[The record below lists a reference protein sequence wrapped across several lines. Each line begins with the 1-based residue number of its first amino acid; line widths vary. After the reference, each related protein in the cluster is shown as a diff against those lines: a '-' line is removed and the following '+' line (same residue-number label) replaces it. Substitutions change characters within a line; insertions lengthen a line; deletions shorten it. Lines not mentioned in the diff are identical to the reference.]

1 MNPFI
6 NNWDLIWTG
15 EWELWQGLIVGLVF
29 CLVAW
34 FLYRGELIRG
44 TTSKLR
50 FLLPFLRTL
59 AVFLIILAFC
69 GPTLRTSWEE
79 GERGRVLIFL
89 DSSESMSLKDE
100 HMTAGRKLILAQKL
114 GYFPKDQ
121 NLVNFNLFDSAE
133 ILRKTSGQINREISS
148 KKPEAKV
155 LLRNVRGNIEQVD
168 QLLAKE
174 NQFKINLDEKSG
186 VLLEEVWNGINGSD
200 LTTFLNDPQF
210 KFQNPDQISYLSSAS
225 SKENVGDNYLR
236 RLKGF
241 IIPPI
246 SGIYTFWIYS
256 DDHSILRL
264 NINGENATNAKQIIE
279 LKNAHKGWRE
289 DLTSS
294 KIKLTEGRKYFFE
307 VLHKE
312 GSGDDHVA
320 VGWTLPD
327 GTQERPIPGIRFSA
341 PANEDSVAISK
352 WKEKMNKEQE
362 PLLTSL
368 QKSNSFNTETWDKL
382 ARSLLKYSVQLQE
395 NFDRYADD
403 LLISGNESILS
414 GIKSLEQSNRW
425 NRATSLLTQKNTGIL
440 SNLAQTHLLE
450 VRTMSGNGT
459 TLLWENESISI
470 IPTFDFKPIDPR
482 SDLASGIRSTI
493 QIEEDERTSK
503 KNDAQRA
510 AAVLLSDG
518 GHNQGGSPLEI
529 SKLLG
534 ARNIPIF
541 TVGFGN
547 NQRPPDL
554 AILDVQNPPS
564 IFVEDRVRGTISLK
578 DDLIPGTPFRLVIK
592 DSENLVIWDRN
603 LTGLD
608 LRKREVTFDFPAKPL
623 VDQKLNELG
632 ENSDLN
638 FHSIPLRLK
647 VEIEPVEGEAEL
659 QNNSL
664 LFSVDAVTRKNRVL
678 LLDDR
683 PRWETR
689 YLKNLF
695 ERDERWDTTC
705 VWAGTGSE
713 KKELASGKEGDVF
726 PNEKNHLFTY
736 DLIIYGELEPEQLS
750 SDQQE
755 WIKEFVNKRGGGIL
769 FLDGPRQVLRTY
781 ANPKTHPIVSLFPVK
796 WKKNGP
802 PRLAPQ
808 GFSFNEKANKLPALI
823 LESQPVRNQALWAHL
838 PSPAWSAPVENLP
851 SAEVFLYAKL
861 DQNGKS
867 LSPLIV
873 GQKYGAGKAFYAGF
887 DETWKWRYEVGDKY
901 HQRYWNQFI
910 SWIMEKPFAVSDQRI
925 SLDVGGNTFSTGEK
939 AIIRA
944 RIRDKDGMPPT
955 TPFPEVDALL
965 WKNEKVFA
973 TIPLKTENETSGL
986 FLGETPTLEEG
997 NYQIS
1002 LRAPEIIDEFESNI
1016 EASFQVKPVP
1026 NREKSYLTCN
1036 EELLKQMADLS
1047 GGQFFPEEQID
1058 QLNEILKPISS
1069 GRVVTSELAL
1079 WQSYWWFVPIFLL
1092 LAVELFLRKRAGL
1105 L

>member
-29 CLVAW
+29 SLVAW

-133 ILRKTSGQINREISS
+133 ILRKTSDQINREISS
-148 KKPEAKV
+148 KKPDTKV
-155 LLRNVRGNIEQVD
+155 LLRKVRRNIEQVD
-168 QLLAKE
+168 QLLTKE
-174 NQFKINLDEKSG
+174 NQTKLNLKERSG
-186 VLLEEVWNGINGSD
+186 VLLEEIWNGINGSD
-200 LTTFLNDPQF
+200 LTEFLNDPQF

-225 SKENVGDNYLR
+225 SQENVGDNYVR
-236 RLKGF
+236 RLKAF

-264 NINGENATNAKQIIE
+264 NINGETSTNAKQIIE
-279 LKNAHKGWRE
+279 SKFAHKGWRE

-294 KIKLTEGRKYFFE
+294 KIKLKEGRKYFFE

-320 VGWTLPD
+320 VGWTLPN
-327 GTQERPIPGIRFSA
+327 GTKERPIPGIRFS
-341 PANEDSVAISK
+341 
-352 WKEKMNKEQE
+352 
-362 PLLTSL
+362 
-368 QKSNSFNTETWDKL
+368 FNADTWNKL
-382 ARSLLKYSVQLQE
+382 ARSLLKYSIQLQE
-395 NFDRYADD
+395 NFDQYAEGI
-403 LLISGNESILS
+403 LISGNESILS

-425 NRATSLLTQKNTGIL
+425 NRATRLLTQKNTGLL
-440 SNLAQTHLLE
+440 SKLAQTHLLE
-450 VRTMSGNGT
+450 VRTMSGNET
-459 TLLWENESISI
+459 TLLWENESIPT
-470 IPTFDFKPIDPR
+470 IPTFDLKPSDPR

-493 QIEEDERTSK
+493 QIEEDERKSK
-503 KNDAQRA
+503 KNNAQRA

-554 AILDVQNPPS
+554 AILEVQNPPN

-592 DSENLVIWDRN
+592 NSENSVIWDRN

-632 ENSDLN
+632 ENSDLV
-638 FHSIPLRLK
+638 FHSIPLHLK

-683 PRWETR
+683 PRWESR

-695 ERDERWDTTC
+695 ERDERWDMTC

-713 KKELASGKEGDVF
+713 KEKLSSGKDGDVF
-726 PNEKNHLFTY
+726 PDEKNHLFTY

-802 PRLAPQ
+802 PRLVPQ
-808 GFSFNEKANKLPALI
+808 GFSFNENTNKLPALI
-823 LESQPVRNQALWAHL
+823 LESQPVRNRALWEHL
-838 PSPAWSAPVENLP
+838 PTPAWSAPVENLP

-861 DQNGKS
+861 DKNGKS

-873 GQKYGAGKAFYAGF
+873 GQNYGAGKALYAGF

-939 AIIRA
+939 AVIRA
-944 RIRDKDGMPPT
+944 RVRDKEGMPPT
-955 TPFPEVDALL
+955 PPFPEVDALL

-973 TIPLKTENETSGL
+973 TIPLKTENESSGL

-997 NYQIS
+997 NYKIS
-1002 LRAPEIIDEFESNI
+1002 LRAPEIIDEFESDI
-1016 EASFQVKPVP
+1016 VASFQVKPVP
-1026 NREKSYLTCN
+1026 NRERSYLTCN

-1092 LAVELFLRKRAGL
+1092 LAFELFLRKRAGL